1 MATQFLQVNVLLL
14 TYLWVFPRSAWL
26 YKVRSECQSDSNQS
40 DNQTHRRL
48 VHVVATQMC
57 STTSKALSMPGP

>member
-26 YKVRSECQSDSNQS
+26 YKVRSECQSDSNQ
-40 DNQTHRRL
+40 THRRL

-57 STTSKALSMPGP
+57 STTS